1 MYFMRFCLFI
11 LFSLLSFELLAQ
23 NSSNKKA
30 QNFFERANPFI
41 EKQDYLSAEQVLKSA
56 IEADPSFQ
64 NAFITLAGVY
74 NAQKK
79 YAEAKSAYQKAI
91 LINKNIA
98 PAVIY
103 GLAETE
109 FATQEYDKAKQHFEE
124 FLALDSSS
132 DRAKKAKKYLLDCD
146 FAAFAIKKP
155 VKYSPTN
162 LGQGVNTTDSE
173 YFPALTADGE
183 TLIFTRQVNGNE
195 DFWTS
200 QFKNNTWNSATPLS
214 TKINTTKYNEG
225 AQTISPDGKY
235 LFFTGCNR
243 PDGLGRCD
251 IYVSHREGK
260 DWGEPY
266 NVGKPVN
273 SEYWES
279 QPAISPD
286 GRTLYFISNRP
297 GGSGGYDIWKSTI
310 TDDAKWGP
318 AINLGPEIN
327 TPYDENTPFLHADG
341 KTLYF
346 SSDGWPGFG
355 NKDIYYSR
363 MDDNDKFQKPI
374 NLGYPINSFENES
387 GLIVSADGN
396 LGMFSSNLKDGF
408 GGQDI
413 YSFGIPEIA
422 KPLKISYVKGIVRDK
437 DSKKTIESNVQVID
451 LKSDK
456 TVFDDYTDPETGQFL
471 AVMPIGGNYLF
482 NVNAE
487 GYMFYSENFELKQ
500 GNINNKPYQIEV
512 YIERI
517 KQGGNVTL
525 RNIFFDT
532 NKYNLLPASIREL
545 DLLIDFLHQN
555 QTVNIEI
562 QGHTDNV
569 GDDKLNEKLSF
580 NRANAVYEY
589 LVKNEVDAKRLTF
602 KGFGASKPIADN
614 KTEIGRKNNRRTSF
628 VITKI

>member
-1 MYFMRFCLFI
+1 MKYWLLLFLSISGSFCYAQG
-11 LFSLLSFELLAQ
+11 SL
-23 NSSNKKA
+23 NRKA
-30 QNFFERANPFI
+30 QTFFEKAGPYI
-41 EKQDYLSAEQVLKSA
+41 QKLDYVSAEQALESA
-56 IEADPSFQ
+56 VEADPLFQ
-64 NAFITLAGVY
+64 NAYLLLAGVY
-74 NAQKK
+74 KAEKK
-79 YAEAKSAYQKAI
+79 YADSKTAYRKAI
-91 LINKNIA
+91 LINKNVS
-98 PAVIY
+98 PEVIY
-103 GLAETE
+103 GLSEME
-109 FATQEYDKAKQHFEE
+109 FATQEYDSAKQHFNE
-124 FLALDSSS
+124 FLSLDSSS
-132 DRAKKAKKYLLDCD
+132 DRAKRAKKYLLDCD
-146 FAAFAIKKP
+146 FASLGIKKP
-155 VKYSPTN
+155 VKYKPTN
-162 LGQGVNTTDSE
+162 LGNGVNTNSAE

-183 TLIFTRQVNGNE
+183 TLVFTRQVNGNE
-195 DFWTS
+195 DFWTA
-200 QFKNNTWNSATPLS
+200 QFKNNSWNLATPLS
-214 TKINTTKYNEG
+214 AKINTTKYNEG

-297 GGSGGYDIWKSTI
+297 GGFGGYDIWKSTI

-318 AINLGPEIN
+318 ATNLGPEIN
-327 TPYDENTPFLHADG
+327 TVYDENTPFLHADG

-355 NKDIYYSR
+355 NKDIFYSQ
-363 MDDNDKFQKPI
+363 MDDAGKFQKPVNI
-374 NLGYPINSFENES
+374 GYPINSFDDES

-413 YSFGIPEIA
+413 YSFGIPETA
-422 KPLKISYVKGIVRDK
+422 KPFKVSYVKGIVRDK
-437 DSKKTIESNVQVID
+437 DTRKTIESNVQVID
-451 LKSDK
+451 LKSNK

-471 AVMPIGGNYLF
+471 AVMPIGSDYLF

-487 GYMFYSENFELKQ
+487 GYLFYSENFELKA
-500 GNINNKPYQIEV
+500 GDINKPYQIEV
-512 YIERI
+512 YIEKI

-545 DLLIDFLHQN
+545 DLLIDFLNQN
-555 QTVNIEI
+555 LSVNIEI

-569 GDDKLNEKLSF
+569 GDAKLNEKLSF

-589 LVKNEVDAKRLTF
+589 LLKNDIDVKRLTF

-614 KTEIGRKNNRRTSF
+614 KTETGRKNNRRTSF
-628 VITKI
+628 IITKI

>member
-1 MYFMRFCLFI
+1 MRFCF
-11 LFSLLSFELLAQ
+11 FLLSIFLSFSVFAQ
-23 NSSNKKA
+23 SSSNKKA
-30 QNFFERANPFI
+30 QNFFERANPLI
-41 EKQDYLSAEQVLKSA
+41 DKQDYLSAEQVLKSA
-56 IEADPSFQ
+56 LEADPLFQ
-64 NAFITLAGVY
+64 NAYILLASVY
-74 NAQKK
+74 SFEKK
-79 YAEAKSAYQKAI
+79 NNEAKAAYQKAI
-91 LINKNIA
+91 LINKNVA
-98 PAVIY
+98 PIVIY

-109 FATQEYDKAKQHFEE
+109 FATQEYDKAKQHFAE
-124 FLALDSSS
+124 FLIQDSSS
-132 DRAKKAKKYLLDCD
+132 ERAKKVKKYLSDCD
-146 FAAFAIKKP
+146 FASIAIKKP
-155 VKYSPTN
+155 VKFSPVN
-162 LGQGVNTTDSE
+162 LGQGVNTTDAE

-195 DFWTS
+195 DFWTA
-200 QFKNNTWNSATPLS
+200 QFKNNSWNLATPLS
-214 TKINTTKYNEG
+214 TKINTAKFNEG

-327 TPYDENTPFLHADG
+327 TAFDENTPFLHVDG

-355 NKDIYYSR
+355 NKDIYYSK
-363 MDDNDKFQKPI
+363 MDDTGKFQKPI

-396 LGMFSSNLKDGF
+396 FGLFSSNLKDGF

-413 YSFGIPEIA
+413 YSFGIPEAA
-422 KPLKISYVKGIVRDK
+422 KPMKVSYVKGIVRDK
-437 DSKKTIESNVQVID
+437 DSNKTIESNVQVID
-451 LKSDK
+451 LKTNQ
-456 TVFDDYTDPETGQFL
+456 TVFYDYTDPETGQFL
-471 AVMPIGGNYLF
+471 AVMPIGSNYLF

-487 GYMFYSENFELKQ
+487 GYLFYSENFELKA
-500 GNINNKPYQIEV
+500 GDINKPYQIEV
-512 YIERI
+512 YIEKI

-525 RNIFFDT
+525 KNIFFDT

-555 QTVNIEI
+555 EKVNIEI
-562 QGHTDNV
+562 QGHTDNI

-580 NRANAVYEY
+580 NRANAVYNY
-589 LVKNEVDAKRLTF
+589 LVKNEIDAKRLTF

-614 KTEIGRKNNRRTSF
+614 KTEIGRKSNRRTSF
-628 VITKI
+628 LITKI